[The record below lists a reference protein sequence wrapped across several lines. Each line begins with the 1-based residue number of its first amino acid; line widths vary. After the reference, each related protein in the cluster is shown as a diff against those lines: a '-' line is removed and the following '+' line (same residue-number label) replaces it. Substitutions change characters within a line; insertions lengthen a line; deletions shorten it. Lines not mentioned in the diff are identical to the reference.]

1 MLSRELT
8 KLLALN
14 PPKQR
19 NVHSSPTKPF
29 SASSRPA
36 QCAGLFFKRGLD
48 SRLGRKK
55 QTLDQE
61 EVENAME
68 MVLLTVLCILT
79 VAFIE
84 RQNASMRRLQ
94 RIRLDKDDR
103 GDR

>member
-1 MLSRELT
+1 MLGRELT
-8 KLLALN
+8 NILAL
-14 PPKQR
+14 KYTWQR
-19 NVHSSPTKPF
+19 NVNSSPIKPF

-36 QCAGLFFKRGLD
+36 HCVGLFFKEALI
-48 SRLGRKK
+48 
-55 QTLDQE
+55 
-61 EVENAME
+61 AME

>member
-19 NVHSSPTKPF
+19 DVHSSPTKPF

-36 QCAGLFFKRGLD
+36 HCAGLFFKE
-48 SRLGRKK
+48 
-55 QTLDQE
+55 TLI
-61 EVENAME
+61 AME

-94 RIRLDKDDR
+94 RIRLDKDER